1 MSKIKLETKHF
12 YGWCTVIIRHFRLIV
27 GKYNNECICQDCLNS
42 LRLQGIQTA
51 TQVSIGE
58 VLAPKKAKRKRKANK
73 HNYPTKNQ
81 QYLFKKRV
89 LNYLSTGFYTQL
101 EIYENV
107 KHSKKF
113 EQVKRALWEMRRDGE
128 IVAARVGSNSSMV
141 YTTVEREELLKIHLG
156 GNFKDKISDY
166 LEVHGELKINEL
178 ADLMKRSRS
187 TICHWI
193 DELEKEGVIQTQVRH
208 IKGEHGHSK
217 FCWLKSNGNHRDL

>member
-1 MSKIKLETKHF
+1 MTKIELETKHF
-12 YGWCTVIIRHFRLIV
+12 YGWCTATTRHFRLIV
-27 GKYNNECICQDCLNS
+27 GRYNNRYICQDCLNS
-42 LRLQGIQTA
+42 LRFQGVQA
-51 TQVSIGE
+51 VTQAIEAVS
-58 VLAPKKAKRKRKANK
+58 PKKIKRKYKAR

-128 IVAARVGSNSSMV
+128 IVGARVGSNSPMV

-178 ADLMKRSRS
+178 ADLMKRARS

-193 DELEKEGVIQTQVRH
+193 DELEKEGVIQTEVRH

-217 FCWLKSNGNHRDL
+217 FCWLKNGRNVQDY